1 MEEQL
6 KEEKKAYDREWK
18 RNERLKN
25 PEKVRE
31 KAREKYRKIRENPEL
46 LKKHRNYHREY
57 SKKYNQT
64 EKRKIYRREWMRTW
78 NRKNAKKIYEQR
90 RKRPYEQLASVIR
103 ARIYDVLKNGYK
115 SDRTEKLLGITI
127 KELKIYLEN
136 KFKDGMTWENYGF
149 YSWHIDHILPL
160 SSFDLS
166 NPEQQ
171 KKAFHYTNLQPLW
184 AKENLPNLELVDIG
198 EELHLGQE
206 AHPERMGE
214 TISAWLQA
222 LECK

>member
-90 RKRPYEQLASVIR
+90 RKRPYERLASVIR
-103 ARIYDVLKNGYK
+103 ARIYDVLKHGYK
-115 SDRTEKLLGITI
+115 SDRTEKLIGITI
-127 KELKIYLEN
+127 KKLKMYIESQ
-136 KFKDGMTWENYGF
+136 FKTGMTWKNYGF
-149 YSWHIDHILPL
+149 YGWHLDHIRPL
-160 SSFDLS
+160 SSFDLTDK
-166 NPEQQ
+166 EQQ
-171 KKAFHYTNLQPLW
+171 LKAFHYTNLQPLW
-184 AKENLPNLELVDIG
+184 AKENLHKHAKVF
-198 EELHLGQE
+198 
-206 AHPERMGE
+206 
-214 TISAWLQA
+214 
-222 LECK
+222 